1 MTGADLATFARECRE
16 YLIPGAVGI
25 AGWLWKRARAERRF
39 RARLETALKELRPNG
54 GSSLRDVVD
63 QIAKRLEHLEEGQ
76 AYLSRTVEA
85 NRALQTAYMSLA
97 TGEHQALF
105 HADAEGNCV
114 WVDAT
119 FIHWTGRSLAQVE
132 GYGWISMIAE
142 TDRERVI
149 EQWRMSVGHGADF
162 RCEYLLL
169 RYDGARLPVVGRAIA
184 MHGPKRELVGYL
196 GTIEQRVT

>member
-1 MTGADLATFARECRE
+1 MMAADLATFAREYRE
-16 YLIPGAVGI
+16 YLIPGMLGI

-39 RARLETALKELRPNG
+39 RARLETALRELRPNG
-54 GSSLRDVVD
+54 GASLRDVVD
-63 QIAKRLEHLEEGQ
+63 QIAMRLGHLEEGQ
-76 AYLSRTVEA
+76 AHLSRAVEA
-85 NRALQTAYMSLA
+85 TRALQTAYMSLA

-105 HADAEGNCV
+105 HADAKGNCI

-119 FIHWTGRSLAQVE
+119 FSQWTGSNISQVE

-142 TDRERVI
+142 PDRERVI
-149 EQWRMSVGHGADF
+149 EQWQLAVEHAADF

-196 GTIEQRVT
+196 GTIEQRA